1 MMLLSF
7 AMGSETYGVDILK
20 VQEIRQWEG
29 ATPLPRTAQHVRGVI
44 NLRGEIVPVLDLRER
59 LGLPV
64 AQGGRPVVIV
74 FRLHEK
80 RVGGI
85 VDAVL
90 DVHSLAEGEV
100 QAAPAG
106 AEFVAGLATVE
117 EQLLILLDTERLMEE
132 SLCEGAKAPPE
143 SLGEV

>member
-7 AMGSETYGVDILK
+7 AMGSEVYGVDILT

-29 ATPLPRTAQHVRGVI
+29 ATPLPRTPAHLRGVI
-44 NLRGEIVPVLDLRER
+44 NLRGEVVPVLDLRDR

-64 AQGGRPVVIV
+64 PAEGRPVVIV

-80 RVGGI
+80 RVGAI

-90 DVHSLAEGEV
+90 DVHPLEDGL
-100 QAAPAG
+100 QPPPAG
-106 AEFVAGLATVE
+106 ARFVAGLATLDDRLV
-117 EQLLILLDTERLMEE
+117 IVLDTQRLLED
-132 SLCEGAKAPPE
+132 
-143 SLGEV
+143 SLGEA